1 MGGAAAVP
9 KKAADAEKVN
19 NVRIGN
25 INQLRKGRKD
35 FMAQMRRL
43 DEREASMVADMKHFA
58 QGSNQSLDEKEKLE
72 ARLKRHLFEYKNE
85 VSAWEHTLGSINEE
99 IYLLDT
105 AIKKQQ
111 DDEEDDLQR
120 QRQRQ
125 YIQLKHNRDSD
136 QKRELRLGYLQ
147 NQVRGQEMD
156 FQRLHRI
163 MGVKF
168 MPEKPESVQE
178 IISASLKHEE
188 RNASLLAFV
197 GVQNHQMEELQA
209 R

>member
-1 MGGAAAVP
+1 ME
-9 KKAADAEKVN
+9 AE
-19 NVRIGN
+19 R
-25 INQLRKGRKD
+25 R
-35 FMAQMRRL
+35 AQYL
-43 DEREASMVADMKHFA
+43 
-58 QGSNQSLDEKEKLE
+58 Q
-72 ARLKRHLFEYKNE
+72 LKR
-85 VSAWEHTLGSINEE
+85 A
-99 IYLLDT
+99 
-105 AIKKQQ
+105 
-111 DDEEDDLQR
+111 
-120 QRQRQ
+120 
-125 YIQLKHNRDSD
+125 RDGL

-178 IISASLKHEE
+178 IISKSLEHEE